1 MTNPDTSDGLRGGQP
16 AARGEILD
24 DGFAGVERAC
34 ACQVASP
41 GRSAP
46 TGLEVPVAIATAPP
60 STVGPVTSRSE
71 KAQGQAAAPEVA
83 ELGPDAP
90 VPATDDVDPAAADR
104 AARRARLRTATGTEL
119 SPVTDLTDLVV
130 AAKAG
135 DKAAF
140 SELVRLTY
148 VDTYTLALRLT
159 GDEED
164 ARDVAQ
170 EAYLRAYKG
179 LRRFR
184 GDARFTTWLYRITA
198 NCASNQLGKRS
209 RHRHEDL
216 EESGQ
221 PADLDPAID
230 PEGRADAADLKV
242 RLESALDDLPAKLQ
256 AVVVLRDVYGL
267 SHEAIASE
275 LGISESAAKVRLHRA
290 RRKLKDRL
298 FPGRDAGVG
307 EALEATSAV

>member
-1 MTNPDTSDGLRGGQP
+1 
-16 AARGEILD
+16 
-24 DGFAGVERAC
+24 V
-34 ACQVASP
+34 
-41 GRSAP
+41 
-46 TGLEVPVAIATAPP
+46 VPVTP
-60 STVGPVTSRSE
+60 RSE
-71 KAQGQAAAPEVA
+71 
-83 ELGPDAP
+83 DAP
-90 VPATDDVDPAAADR
+90 GQTPPVLVDARAESPDDPEITAESGPGTDLEPTRAGRR
-104 AARRARLRTATGTEL
+104 AARRARLRRSAVADAAGAELDTAA
-119 SPVTDLTDLVV
+119 DLTDLVV
-130 AAKAG
+130 AAKQG
-135 DKAAF
+135 DHEAF

-198 NCASNQLGKRS
+198 NCASNQLGRRS

-216 EESGQ
+216 DESGL
-221 PADLDPAID
+221 PADLDPALD

-242 RLESALDDLPAKLQ
+242 RLESALDDLPPKLQ

-267 SHEAIASE
+267 SHDAIASE

-298 FPGRDAGVG
+298 FPGRDAAG
-307 EALEATSAV
+307 EVMERTHAV